1 MKKTVKTRFAPS
13 PTGDLH
19 IGSLRTALFEY
30 LFAKHNGGEFLL
42 RIEDTDQTRYK
53 EGSTEVIFEGLKWA
67 GLDYDNKDN
76 IIFQSKRTE
85 IYQKFAAQLV
95 EQDDAYYCFCSAERL
110 EKMREEQ
117 IARKVAPKYDRH
129 CLNLSKEEIGEKL
142 KAGEPHVIRMK
153 ISEHI
158 SPPFEGGVSRRDKGV
173 VNETNNHPA
182 PIVVGAPLL
191 RKEGIITFHD
201 LIRGQVSFNLKEID
215 DQILIKS
222 DGFPTY
228 HLANVIDDHESE
240 ITHVIRAEDW
250 LSSTPKH
257 LILYKALGWDAPE
270 FGHLSLILAPDKSKL
285 SKRHGATSVL
295 EFKKLG
301 YLPEA
306 LINYI
311 ALLGWNPGT
320 EQEIFSLKDLEK
332 EFSLEKVQKAG
343 AIFDINKLDW
353 MNGEYIKK
361 MDLDKLVDLCLPF
374 LKACPERSPEYSGRV
389 EGPRGTWED
398 KKYLK
403 KIISLEQPRLNKLSD
418 IAEATAYFFTEPQ
431 YEKELLKWRKADL
444 KDAKEKLE
452 FLIEKLSEIP
462 NEDWNKNNL
471 EAFIK
476 ELISIGKLE
485 TGNVLWPLRVALTGR
500 EKSPSPFEV
509 AEVLGKEESLGRIK
523 KAVEKI

>member
-1 MKKTVKTRFAPS
+1 MKIKTRFAPS
-13 PTGDLH
+13 PTGDMH
-19 IGSLRTALFEY
+19 IGNLRSALFAY
-30 LFAKHNGGEFLL
+30 LFAKNNNGEFVL

-53 EGSTEVIFEGLKWA
+53 EGSEKSILEGLNWA
-67 GLDYDNKDN
+67 GIEYDNKDN

-85 IYQKFAAQLV
+85 IYQKFAAQLLK
-95 EQDDAYYCFCSAERL
+95 QGDAYYCFCSAERL

-117 IARKVAPKYDRH
+117 TARKVAPKYDRH
-129 CLNLSKEEIGEKL
+129 CLNLSKEEIEEKL

-153 ISEHI
+153 IPETFTT
-158 SPPFEGGVSRRDKGV
+158 SPQPSPYKGEGDAS
-173 VNETNNHPA
+173 
-182 PIVVGAPLL
+182 APLPL
-191 RKEGIITFHD
+191 TRGETERGRLAFHD
-201 LIRGQVSFNLKEID
+201 LIRGEVSFNLKEID

-228 HLANVIDDHESE
+228 HLANVVDDHEME

-257 LILYKALGWDAPE
+257 LILYKMLGWQAPE
-270 FGHLSLILAPDKSKL
+270 FAHLSLILAPDKSKL

-311 ALLGWNPGT
+311 ALLGWNPGN
-320 EQEIFSLKDLEK
+320 EREIFSLKELKK

-361 MDLDKLVDLCLPF
+361 MNLDKLVDLCMPYITE
-374 LKACPERSPEYSGRV
+374 CHPEDSRQQSGD
-389 EGPRGTWED
+389 EGSRKILENKD
-398 KKYLK
+398 YVKKV
-403 KIISLEQPRLNKLSD
+403 ITLEQERLKKLSD
-418 IAEATAYFFTEPQ
+418 ITEATAYFFTEPQ

-444 KDAKEKLE
+444 ADAKEKLE
-452 FLIEKLSEIP
+452 FLVKELEGVSEKNWDKNKLEEFVKDLIA
-462 NEDWNKNNL
+462 KNN
-471 EAFIK
+471 F
-476 ELISIGKLE
+476 E

-509 AEVLGKEESLGRIK
+509 AEVLGKEESLKRIK
-523 KAVEKI
+523 KGARK